1 MFDLTGT
8 PVLVLA
14 VVGALLVVVAAVL
27 VVVRR
32 PGPPGL
38 GRRVLTRAVPVA
50 LLVVL
55 AQVLAM
61 TALALEV
68 NDQYLFY
75 TSWADLTGH
84 VSQGTAIRTGGLVDH
99 GQGRVEVMTVH
110 AHRAGRDDQV
120 LVWLPPEYDEPAYRT
135 HRFPVVMFVAG
146 QPSSPQIAFHQF
158 DFAHVATQEIAA
170 HRAAPFVAVF
180 PTLMVSPPRDTEC
193 TDVPGGP
200 QAESWLSRDVP
211 AYVQQHLR
219 VQPPGAGWSA
229 MGWSTGGF
237 CAAKLV
243 TSQASGQPR
252 TFSSAVSFG
261 GYYQPLEDHTTGSLF
276 AGRAHL
282 REENSPQWLYRRS
295 GGLHG
300 SRLLMVAGQQDKETW
315 ASTQRM
321 IQVASGDP
329 SVAHVAFPVGGHNYR
344 NYASY
349 LPAGLD
355 WAARSWPR
363 ATGATG
369 A

>member
-1 MFDLTGT
+1 MLELTGT

-14 VVGALLVVVAAVL
+14 VVGALLMVVAAAL

-50 LLVVL
+50 GLVVL

-61 TALALEV
+61 TALALGV

-84 VSQGTAIRTGGLVDH
+84 VSQGSAIRTGGLVDH

-110 AHRAGRDDQV
+110 ARRAGRDDQV

-158 DFAHVATQEIAA
+158 DFAHVATQEVEA
-170 HRAAPFVAVF
+170 HRVAPFVAVF

-200 QAESWLSRDVP
+200 QAETWLSHDVP

-219 VQPPGAGWSA
+219 VQPVGAAWTA

-243 TSQASGQPR
+243 TSPTNAQPR

-276 AGRAHL
+276 AGRARL
-282 REENSPQWLYRRS
+282 REENSPQWLYRRF

-300 SRLLMVAGQQDKETW
+300 SRLLVVAGREDRETW

-344 NYASY
+344 NYAAY
-349 LPAGLD
+349 LPEGLD
-355 WAARSWPR
+355 WAARSWP
-363 ATGATG
+363 GATG

>member
-1 MFDLTGT
+1 M
-8 PVLVLA
+8 
-14 VVGALLVVVAAVL
+14 
-27 VVVRR
+27 
-32 PGPPGL
+32 
-38 GRRVLTRAVPVA
+38 
-50 LLVVL
+50 
-55 AQVLAM
+55 
-61 TALALEV
+61 
-68 NDQYLFY
+68 
-75 TSWADLTGH
+75 
-84 VSQGTAIRTGGLVDH
+84 
-99 GQGRVEVMTVH
+99 MTVH

-158 DFAHVATQEIAA
+158 DFAHVATQEVAA
-170 HRAAPFVAVF
+170 HRVAPFVAVF

-193 TDVPGGP
+193 TNVPAGP
-200 QAESWLSRDVP
+200 QAETWLSRDVP
-211 AYVQQHLR
+211 TYVQQHLR
-219 VQPPGAGWSA
+219 VQPPGRAWTA

-243 TSQASGQPR
+243 TSAPR

-276 AGRAHL
+276 GGRARL
-282 REENSPQWLYRRS
+282 REENSPQWLYRRF

-300 SRLLMVAGQQDKETW
+300 SRLLMVAGRQDRETW
-315 ASTQRM
+315 ASTARM

-329 SVAHVAFPVGGHNYR
+329 AVAHVAFPQGGHNYR

-363 ATGATG
+363 ATGA
-369 A
+369 